1 MAKSVLSKLLPTKAG
16 GSKAVPSTD
25 KVLVTKCPFLHE
37 LMTALVGPDD
47 KPRQP
52 CSVVIF
58 AEDGVWKGCL
68 SEKNLDMNLWAS
80 SDSLVG
86 VLEALEHRLNADVI
100 EWRAKPG
107 QATRRK

>member
-1 MAKSVLSKLLPTKAG
+1 MAKSVLSKLLPVKTG
-16 GSKAVPSTD
+16 GAKSMKSKD
-25 KVLVTKCPFLHE
+25 EVLAKKCPFLFA
-37 LMTALVGPDD
+37 LMTELQGDDD

-58 AEDGVWKGCL
+58 AEDGLWKGCL

-80 SDSLVG
+80 SDCLVG
-86 VLEALEHRLNADVI
+86 VLEALEARLNADVI